1 MKSLLELLLKRI
13 VKYPEEVTVVEYE
26 EQGNI
31 VYEIVVN
38 SEDVG
43 QIIGK
48 DGRTIKS
55 LNTILN
61 ASKGEKEG
69 KFVLKVIRWLD
80 EKIRRFIDGK
90 NWYR

>member
-69 KFVLKVIRWLD
+69 KFVLKVIR
-80 EKIRRFIDGK
+80 
-90 NWYR
+90 